1 MDANRPK
8 PRSPLFPATIA
19 LTLLVATACTTPA
32 SPVLG
37 RAAPLPMSVAA
48 SPPQAQHAA
57 GWVAYHRPAGP
68 PISLTA
74 SDGTGLAL
82 HELDAKAV
90 IEEPLAFTDA
100 APGLRNPEGRTLEGT
115 FSITLPPGA
124 AISRFAMR
132 TPDGWQEGEVVE
144 KKAARAAYE
153 DFLHRK
159 QDPALLEQAAGNQF
173 SARVFPIPARGQKE
187 LVVSYSQELTAATP
201 YVVPLQG
208 LPSVQ
213 ALHVEASRDGESM
226 GRFERTAFVPDR
238 DFELDPAQLHDG
250 PGLRSGNLVVV
261 RVAPVVDAPPDPL
274 TSAVFLVDTSASR
287 ALGFDAELSL
297 VEGLVHGVTAASPR
311 EAKVAVVA
319 FDQTADVIF
328 EGGAESFGARELSAL
343 RERGALGASDLG
355 GALTKAGTLAQA
367 LGARRVVLISDGV
380 ATAFET
386 TVDKLGGTARLPP
399 GARRGQARCRRGRG
413 HPRRRD
419 AEAPRHVGA
428 RPGRRGARRRQTTWR
443 RCSGGST
450 WRRGRGLPVHVDGAR
465 FAFPKASRRRAAGGR
480 GAGLCG
486 ARRRVALRL
495 SVGGVQVEDGDRSRP
510 PPRPLLARALAQA
523 KIANL
528 LDASRRGEGPSS
540 TEKDIVALSTQYRVL
555 SPYTSMLVLETEADY
570 DRFHIDRRSLSDILT
585 VDEGR
590 LAVRQRVASPLVGA
604 KELPTAKAT
613 PASPPADL
621 RRFAAGSTS
630 RSADQPAADLPPPE
644 ATAEGYEA
652 QAPAASAMPAAPP
665 SPVAQAAAGP
675 MAADFASG
683 GLALSGAGE
692 GGGGN
697 VMTLGHG
704 AGGGMGRLAGA
715 QAAQAPA
722 ARPGAPVATGTAP
735 AHRLARRPDAPRLE
749 KPASGDPYLGNLK
762 VVMDAL
768 AHGDRGRALAEASRW
783 HRESP
788 GDVLSVVALGEAVE
802 AAGDVA
808 RASRVYGSILDLFPA
823 RADLRRFAG
832 ARLERLRSE
841 AALALAEDSYEKAEA
856 ERPDHPSS
864 HRLLAFARLRQGRY
878 ADAFEAAR
886 VGAARAYPPGALSRR
901 RPDTARGPRPD
912 RRRMDQG
919 GADEA
924 RAHPLG
930 AARGRRQGGGCAVDP
945 VRAELGDRRERRRL
959 PHLRRPGRACLLL
972 AEAPRERRRPLRRHH
987 DRVRPR
993 VLHDSPA
1000 EGAARR
1006 EVHAPGQLL
1015 LAWADGLR
1023 DG

>member
-90 IEEPLAFTDA
+90 IEEPLAFTEMRLVFD
-100 APGLRNPEGRTLEGT
+100 NPEGRTLEGT

-386 TVDKLGGTARLPP
+386 AVDKLGGTAASLRELGVDRLDAVAVGGIHDDAMLKRLVTSGLDRDGVVLD
-399 GARRGQARCRRGRG
+399 GADDLTEVQRRLNLATR
-413 HPRRRD
+413 
-419 AEAPRHVGA
+419 
-428 RPGRRGARRRQTTWR
+428 
-443 RCSGGST
+443 SGIA
-450 WRRGRGLPVHVDGAR
+450 VHVDGAR
-465 FAFPKASRRRAAGGR
+465 FAFPRRLDGVQPGDEVLVYAELDGESP
-480 GAGLCG
+480 
-486 ARRRVALRL
+486 LRL
-495 SVGGVQVEDGDRSRP
+495 SVGGVQVETGSLAAA
-510 PPRPLLARALAQA
+510 PRPLLARALAQA
-523 KIANL
+523 KIADL

-630 RSADQPAADLPPPE
+630 RSADQPAADLPPP
-644 ATAEGYEA
+644 
-652 QAPAASAMPAAPP
+652 P
-665 SPVAQAAAGP
+665 
-675 MAADFASG
+675 
-683 GLALSGAGE
+683 
-692 GGGGN
+692 
-697 VMTLGHG
+697 
-704 AGGGMGRLAGA
+704 R
-715 QAAQAPA
+715 
-722 ARPGAPVATGTAP
+722 
-735 AHRLARRPDAPRLE
+735 RRPRATRHRRRRRPPCPPR
-749 KPASGDPYLGNLK
+749 
-762 VVMDAL
+762 
-768 AHGDRGRALAEASRW
+768 
-783 HRESP
+783 
-788 GDVLSVVALGEAVE
+788 
-802 AAGDVA
+802 
-808 RASRVYGSILDLFPA
+808 
-823 RADLRRFAG
+823 RRP
-832 ARLERLRSE
+832 R
-841 AALALAEDSYEKAEA
+841 
-856 ERPDHPSS
+856 
-864 HRLLAFARLRQGRY
+864 
-878 ADAFEAAR
+878 
-886 VGAARAYPPGALSRR
+886 SRR
-901 RPDTARGPRPD
+901 RP
-912 RRRMDQG
+912 
-919 GADEA
+919 
-924 RAHPLG
+924 
-930 AARGRRQGGGCAVDP
+930 
-945 VRAELGDRRERRRL
+945 
-959 PHLRRPGRACLLL
+959 PGRWRLTSPQAVWLS
-972 AEAPRERRRPLRRHH
+972 REPER
-987 DRVRPR
+987 
-993 VLHDSPA
+993 
-1000 EGAARR
+1000 GA
-1006 EVHAPGQLL
+1006 VGT
-1015 LAWADGLR
+1015 
-1023 DG
+1023 